1 MSTEHLDLILEITR
15 TIEAVESCGGER
27 KALDLLTDDFDNKSN
42 RHTPLAAKMMYEQWC
57 NRVLGAIDPERDKVA
72 MAEEIA
78 TMVKHNWVG
87 PVEAITATFMKIN
100 RILKGEK
107 E

>member
-27 KALDLLTDDFDNKSN
+27 KALDLLTDSYKELYRRMPAQTVSQFDSFLNS
-42 RHTPLAAKMMYEQWC
+42 TIS
-57 NRVLGAIDPERDKVA
+57 AIDPERDKVA
-72 MAEEIA
+72 MAEEMA
-78 TMVKHNWVG
+78 AMVKRNWVG
-87 PVEAITATFMKIN
+87 PVEATTALFGKIN
-100 RILKGEK
+100 KILKGEK